1 MADLMKD
8 ANYLRFYY
16 TSEAMNL
23 DKDLCKNDA
32 YRTYQRRCYGLMA
45 IPFGLTIWQINLL
58 GKSEAWARTWY
69 NIRFLKL
76 VATGGALA
84 MCFKEMLDF

>member
-45 IPFGLTIWQINLL
+45 IPFGLTIW
-58 GKSEAWARTWY
+58 
-69 NIRFLKL
+69 
-76 VATGGALA
+76 
-84 MCFKEMLDF
+84 